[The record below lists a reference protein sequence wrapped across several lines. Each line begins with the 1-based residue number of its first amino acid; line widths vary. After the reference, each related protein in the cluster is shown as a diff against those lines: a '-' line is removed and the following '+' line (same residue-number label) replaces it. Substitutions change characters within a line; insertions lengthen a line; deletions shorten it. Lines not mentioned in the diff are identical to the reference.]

1 MGVHMQHRWQRY
13 IWYLLLGA
21 MLGFLIAGAA
31 GVVVAAL
38 IMWSVA
44 LWLGHAP
51 EPEWPLYCLYWG
63 LLLGIINILSGA
75 VVGCIK
81 AHRRARRTP

>member
-1 MGVHMQHRWQRY
+1 MSQHWQRY

-21 MLGFLIAGAA
+21 VFGFVIA
-31 GVVVAAL
+31 GVVGVVAAAV

-44 LWLGHAP
+44 LWLGQAP

-63 LLLGIINILSGA
+63 LLLGIINIFSGA
-75 VVGCIK
+75 IVGCIK
-81 AHRRARRTP
+81 AHRSMRRAP